1 MKIKPTL
8 LVLLLVVILLGACAR
23 QASAQSFDSSGN
35 ILLYGTYYMR
45 QVFYYYVPGQTNDLG
60 DTINIQ
66 GNISFSGFGTYTFSG
81 SVLDNAVSAT
91 PQLFT
96 TTGTYTI
103 SASGEGFISAVD
115 QEFPND
121 TISGLVSHDIFIG
134 SSTDNLEGY
143 NDLFICAPIG
153 TGSTNSTL
161 SGSYTVAYFDPT
173 FPGDALFTMTADG
186 QGNIG
191 TVNATDYLNGSGTA
205 STQTLSGV
213 TYAFAN
219 GAAQLKL
226 GGKRN
231 TTTLLAGTELL
242 YISPDGNFIFGGSD
256 DSWDMFVGVRAATS
270 PPSNYQGLY
279 YQAGLDLDT
288 AATNSG
294 YSPFD
299 SYYGAFQAYSGKIIG
314 HQRLS
319 TASPINYQGLNSF
332 LTYGGSSDFTYY
344 DSYTVNSDGSSD
356 DTAFAQHY
364 LSTADGSVRI
374 GYGIGPYLSINVA
387 IQAPVFSGS
396 GVYLNPAGV
405 VNAGSSAPFTAQISP
420 GEFLTLYGSGL
431 APTTASASVPLPD
444 LFHGVQVFINQMPA
458 PIAYVSPTQISVVV
472 PYLTVPNGVAQIQV
486 INNGATSNQV
496 TEFTGLS
503 SVGTFTNN
511 PVGGLGYVAARHP
524 DNSIISEASPAKIG
538 EEVAVY
544 LTGMGAVNLPVNDG
558 TAAPVSPPS
567 ITTATPLVFLLDAA
581 AHYEQATVNF
591 SGLAPGFAGLY
602 QINLTV
608 PSGLIAGD
616 SALEI
621 IGTDSDAFAGVLPV
635 STTSSSTVP
644 ATAVPDSDAKSV
656 LRPHRLS
663 RRVGLLSNAP

>member
-1 MKIKPTL
+1 M
-8 LVLLLVVILLGACAR
+8 
-23 QASAQSFDSSGN
+23 
-35 ILLYGTYYMR
+35 LYGTYYMR

-66 GNISFSGFGTYTFSG
+66 GNINFSGYGTYTFSG

-96 TTGTYTI
+96 TNGTYTI

-121 TISGLVSHDIFIG
+121 TISGLVAHDIFIG
-134 SSTDNLEGY
+134 SSADNLEGY

-161 SGSYTVAYFDPT
+161 SGSYAVAYFDPT

-205 STQTLSGV
+205 TTQTLSGV
-213 TYAFAN
+213 TYTFAN

-242 YISPDGNFIFGGSD
+242 YISPDGNFVFGGSD

-299 SYYGAFQAYSGKIIG
+299 SYYGAFQAFSGKIIG

-344 DSYTVNSDGSSD
+344 DSYTVNNDGSSD
-356 DTAFAQHY
+356 DSAFAQHY

-387 IQAPVFSGS
+387 IQAPVFSGT
-396 GVYLNPAGV
+396 GVYLNPTGV

-444 LFHGVQVFINQMPA
+444 MFNGVQVFINQMAA

-472 PYLTVPNGVAQIQV
+472 PYLTIPNSVAQIQV
-486 INNGATSNQV
+486 VNNGATSNVV
-496 TEFTGLS
+496 TEYTGLT
-503 SVGTFTNN
+503 SVGAFTNN
-511 PVGGLGYVAARHP
+511 PVGGLGYVAALHP
-524 DNSIISEASPAKIG
+524 NNSVISQASPAQLG

-558 TAAPVSPPS
+558 TAAPGSPLS
-567 ITTATPLVFLLDAA
+567 ITTATPLAFLLDPAG
-581 AHYEQATVNF
+581 HYEQATVKF

-616 SALEI
+616 STLEI
-621 IGTDSDAFAGVLPV
+621 IGTDSDAFQGMLPV
-635 STTSSSTVP
+635 STTSSSAVP
-644 ATAVPDSDAKSV
+644 ATAVPESDAKSE
-656 LRPHRLS
+656 LRPHTLP
-663 RRVGLLSNAP
+663 RRIGLVSNAR

>member
-1 MKIKPTL
+1 M
-8 LVLLLVVILLGACAR
+8 
-23 QASAQSFDSSGN
+23 
-35 ILLYGTYYMR
+35 LYGTYYMR

-66 GNISFSGFGTYTFSG
+66 GNINFSGAGTYTFSG
-81 SVLDNAVSAT
+81 SVLDNAVSST
-91 PQLFT
+91 PQAFS

-103 SASGEGFISAVD
+103 SASGEGYISAVD

-121 TISGLVSHDIFIG
+121 RISGLVAHDIFIG

-153 TGSTNSTL
+153 TGPTNSTL
-161 SGSYTVAYFDPT
+161 TGSYTVAYFDPT

-191 TVNATDYLNGSGTA
+191 TVNATDYLNNSSTA
-205 STQTLSGV
+205 TTQTLSGV
-213 TYAFAN
+213 TYAFTN

-270 PPSNYQGLY
+270 PPSNYGGLY

-288 AATNSG
+288 SATNGG
-294 YSPFD
+294 YSPFN
-299 SYYGAFQAYSGKIIG
+299 SYYGAFQAFSGKIIG

-319 TASPINYQGLNSF
+319 TATPINYQSLNA
-332 LTYGGSSDFTYY
+332 LLPYGGSADFTYY

-405 VNAGSSAPFTAQISP
+405 VNAASSAPFTAQISP

-431 APTTASASVPLPD
+431 SPTTASAGVPLPD
-444 LFHGVQVFINQMPA
+444 MLNGVQVFINEQEA
-458 PIAYVSPTQISVVV
+458 PIYYESPTQISVIV
-472 PYLTVPNGVAQIQV
+472 PYLTLPNSVAQIQV
-486 INNGATSNQV
+486 VNNGSSSNLV
-496 TEFTGLS
+496 TEFTGLT
-503 SVGTFTNN
+503 SVGAFTNN
-511 PVGGLGYVAARHP
+511 PVGGIGYVAALHP
-524 DNSIISEASPAKIG
+524 DNSVISESSPAPIG
-538 EEVAVY
+538 EEVAMF
-544 LTGMGAVNLPVNDG
+544 LTGMGAVNLPVGDG
-558 TAAPVSPPS
+558 TAAPSNPAS
-567 ITTATPLVFLLDAA
+567 KTTATPLVFLLDSAG
-581 AHYEQATVNF
+581 HFEQATVKF
-591 SGLAPGFAGLY
+591 SGLAPGYAGLY
-602 QINLTV
+602 QINFTV

-616 SALEI
+616 STVEI
-621 IGTDSDAFAGVLPV
+621 IGTDSDAFQGRLPV
-635 STTSSSTVP
+635 STTSSSAVP
-644 ATAVPDSDAKSV
+644 ASDGKAA
-656 LRPHRLS
+656 LRPRMLS
-663 RRVGLLSNAP
+663 R